1 MEIIMQC
8 DRCGET
14 YRRKD
19 TNATKNFCG
28 TCISING
35 PDPDDNLLRKKTPQP
50 VKTTES
56 EDDLTKTSV

>member
-35 PDPDDNLLRKKTPQP
+35 PDPDDNLLRKKKLHNQ
-50 VKTTES
+50 
-56 EDDLTKTSV
+56 